1 MANGDKSYTTAG
13 NIRAPDKLLC
23 LEWVKKAWAAVT
35 SEVVIRSFTSCGISV
50 KTDGSEDHLIHCTK
64 TDGIAA
70 SAAGAVAEGTAQLNT
85 LAEHEPNPEDD
96 PFADLDSEEDETVI
110 DDE

>member
-1 MANGDKSYTTAG
+1 M
-13 NIRAPDKLLC
+13 
-23 LEWVKKAWAAVT
+23 
-35 SEVVIRSFTSCGISV
+35 ISV

-70 SAAGAVAEGTAQLNT
+70 SAAGAVAEGTAQLNA
-85 LAEHEPNPEDD
+85 LAEHERNPEDD